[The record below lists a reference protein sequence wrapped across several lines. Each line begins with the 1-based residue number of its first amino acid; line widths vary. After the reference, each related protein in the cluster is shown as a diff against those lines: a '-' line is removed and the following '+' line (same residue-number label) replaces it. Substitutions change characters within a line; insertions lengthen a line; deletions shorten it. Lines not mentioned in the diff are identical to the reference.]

1 MFRSPKNLPKLK
13 FSEYLFISFP
23 FVLILRPVVIN
34 VYLIF
39 IIFFLIYEF
48 FKKKYLFFLKQE
60 KWVWFFL
67 IFIFYN
73 IFRGFFA
80 IDAKLSITSSISLI
94 RFLTFS
100 LFIFLCIPDTKNLNI
115 IIKIWTII
123 LIFLCID
130 TLIQYFFL
138 RDIFNF
144 PIIENNNR
152 LSGPFGRRGVIGAYL
167 SYISIPILFYF
178 FFVIKNF
185 NFIKKILLLLLL
197 LLLLVTIG
205 LSGERLALIIILS
218 SLFVIFILNFRNFK
232 IKFFIFIFS
241 FTFIILLNLYY
252 LSPSFNL
259 RIQQLY
265 LIITNFSDSP
275 WFRLYQ
281 SGYLA
286 FKSNILFGV
295 GLKNYAIFCDNQLID
310 PLPEIHRKHP
320 FCSTHPHNLYLEI
333 LSETGIVGFLLLSLT
348 FGAFCSSIITKIK
361 RLKDNKIYKQ
371 YKGLLFGNI
380 FILFIYLW
388 PIKTSGRFFTTWN
401 GSFFWLNLGMALLI
415 TKDFYKKD
423 K

>member
-1 MFRSPKNLPKLK
+1 ML
-13 FSEYLFISFP
+13 
-23 FVLILRPVVIN
+23 
-34 VYLIF
+34 
-39 IIFFLIYEF
+39 
-48 FKKKYLFFLKQE
+48 
-60 KWVWFFL
+60 
-67 IFIFYN
+67 
-73 IFRGFFA
+73 A
-80 IDAKLSITSSISLI
+80 TTSSIFLI

-100 LFIFLCIPDTKNLNI
+100 LFIFLCIPDTKNLDI

-144 PIIENNNR
+144 PIIESNNR

-167 SYISIPILFYF
+167 SYISIPVLFYF
-178 FFVIKNF
+178 FSVGKNF
-185 NFIKKILLLLLL
+185 NFIKKLLIFLFFF
-197 LLLLVTIG
+197 LLLVTIS
-205 LSGERLALIIILS
+205 LSGERLALIIFLS
-218 SLFVIFILNFRNFK
+218 SLCVIFIFNFRIKNF
-232 IKFFIFIFS
+232 IYLLIL
-241 FTFIILLNLYY
+241 TFIILLSLYY
-252 LSPSFNL
+252 LSFSFNI
-259 RIQQLY
+259 RIHQFY
-265 LIITNFSDSP
+265 LTISNFSESP

-281 SGYLA
+281 SSYLA

-310 PLPEIHRKHP
+310 PLPLIERYHP

-333 LSETGIVGFLLLSLT
+333 LSETGIVGFLLLLLT
-348 FGAFCSSIITKIK
+348 FGTFFSSIVNKIK
-361 RLKDNKIYKQ
+361 RFKNNKIYKE
-371 YKGLLFGNI
+371 YKGLFFGNI

-401 GSFFWLNLGMALLI
+401 GSFFWFNLGMVLLI

>member
-1 MFRSPKNLPKLK
+1 MFSSLRNLTKFN
-13 FSEYLFISFP
+13 FSEYLFMLFP
-23 FVLILRPVVIN
+23 IVLILRPVVIN
-34 VYLIF
+34 AYLIF
-39 IIFFLIYEF
+39 IIFFLIYHF
-48 FKKKYLFFLKQE
+48 FKKKHLFFFKQE

-67 IFIFYN
+67 FFIFYN

-80 IDAKLSITSSISLI
+80 IDAMLATTSSIFLI

-100 LFIFLCIPDTKNLNI
+100 LFIFLCIPDTKNLDI
-115 IIKIWTII
+115 VIKIWTII
-123 LIFLCID
+123 LILLCID

-178 FFVIKNF
+178 FSVGKNF
-185 NFIKKILLLLLL
+185 NFINKLLIFLFLF
-197 LLLLVTIG
+197 LLLVTIS
-205 LSGERLALIIILS
+205 LSGERLALIIFLS
-218 SLFVIFILNFRNFK
+218 SLFVIFIFNFRIKNF
-232 IKFFIFIFS
+232 IYLLILI
-241 FTFIILLNLYY
+241 FIILLSLYY
-252 LSPSFNL
+252 LSFSFNI
-259 RIQQLY
+259 RIHQFY
-265 LIITNFSDSP
+265 LTIRNFSDSP

-281 SGYLA
+281 SSYLA

-310 PLPEIHRKHP
+310 PLPLIERYHP

-333 LSETGIVGFLLLSLT
+333 LSETGIVGFLLLLLT
-348 FGAFCSSIITKIK
+348 FGTFFSSIVNKIK
-361 RLKDNKIYKQ
+361 RLKNNKIYKE
-371 YKGLLFGNI
+371 YKGFFFGNI

-401 GSFFWLNLGMALLI
+401 GSFFWFNLGMVLLI

>member
-1 MFRSPKNLPKLK
+1 MFQNLRNLSK
-13 FSEYLFISFP
+13 FSFFEYFFLLFPI
-23 FVLILRPVVIN
+23 VLILRPIVIN
-34 VYLIF
+34 TYLIL
-39 IIFFLIYEF
+39 IIFFFIYNF
-48 FKKKYLFFLKQE
+48 YKKKYLYFFKKE

-67 IFIFYN
+67 FFIFYS
-73 IFRGFFA
+73 IFRGLFA
-80 IDAKLSITSSISLI
+80 IDASLATTSSISLI

-123 LIFLCID
+123 LILLCID

-144 PIIENNNR
+144 HIIESNNR
-152 LSGPFGRRGVIGAYL
+152 LSGPFGKRGVIGAYL

-178 FFVIKNF
+178 FSVMKNF
-185 NFIKKILLLLLL
+185 NFIKKLLIFLFVSLLLI
-197 LLLLVTIG
+197 TIS
-205 LSGERLALIIILS
+205 LSGERLALIIFLS
-218 SLFVIFILNFRNFK
+218 SLFVIFIFNFR
-232 IKFFIFIFS
+232 IKIFIYLS
-241 FTFIILLNLYY
+241 ILTFIILLSLYY
-252 LSPSFNL
+252 LSFSFNI
-259 RIQQLY
+259 RIYQFY
-265 LIITNFSDSP
+265 LTISNFSDSP

-281 SGYLA
+281 SSYLA

-310 PLPEIHRKHP
+310 PLPLIDRHHP

-333 LSETGIVGFLLLSLT
+333 LSETGVVGFLLLSLT
-348 FGAFCSSIITKIK
+348 FVAFFSSIITKIK
-361 RLKDNKIYKQ
+361 RLKNNKIYKE

-401 GSFFWLNLGMALLI
+401 GSFFWFNLGMALLI
-415 TKDFYKKD
+415 TKNFYKKD

>member
-1 MFRSPKNLPKLK
+1 MFRSLRNLPKFN
-13 FSEYLFISFP
+13 FSEYLFMLFP
-23 FVLILRPVVIN
+23 LVLILRPVVIN
-34 VYLIF
+34 TYLIF
-39 IIFFLIYEF
+39 IIFFLIYQF
-48 FKKKYLFFLKQE
+48 FKKNYLFFFKQE

-67 IFIFYN
+67 FFIFYN

-80 IDAKLSITSSISLI
+80 IDAMLATTSSIFLI

-100 LFIFLCIPDTKNLNI
+100 LFIFLCIPDTKNLDI

-123 LIFLCID
+123 LILLCID

-144 PIIENNNR
+144 PIIEGNNR

-167 SYISIPILFYF
+167 SYISIPVLFYF
-178 FFVIKNF
+178 FSVRKNF
-185 NFIKKILLLLLL
+185 NFIKKLLIFLFFF
-197 LLLLVTIG
+197 LLLVTIS
-205 LSGERLALIIILS
+205 LSGERLALIIFLS
-218 SLFVIFILNFRNFK
+218 SLCVIFIFNFRIKNF
-232 IKFFIFIFS
+232 IYLLIL
-241 FTFIILLNLYY
+241 TFIILLSLYY
-252 LSPSFNL
+252 LSFSFNI
-259 RIQQLY
+259 RIHQFY
-265 LIITNFSDSP
+265 LTISNFSESP

-281 SGYLA
+281 SSYLA

-310 PLPEIHRKHP
+310 PLPLIERYHP

-333 LSETGIVGFLLLSLT
+333 LSETGIVGFLLLLLT
-348 FGAFCSSIITKIK
+348 FGTFFSSIVNKIK
-361 RLKDNKIYKQ
+361 RFKNNKIYKE
-371 YKGLLFGNI
+371 YKGLFFGNI

-401 GSFFWLNLGMALLI
+401 GSFFWFNLGMVLLI